1 MNDGRSYLREREND
15 TKEAEVCHWL
25 VISLQKMLDW
35 VDHRSWLFA
44 YMIGETLEEMKDKLK
59 EHQIIFTNSDVNNM
73 KFPDACQDE
82 VLDIDTDTREDL
94 ILMHEHSQPNTSM
107 QEV

>member
-1 MNDGRSYLREREND
+1 MVAHTWERER
-15 TKEAEVCHWL
+15 TTPKKQKC
-25 VISLQKMLDW
+25 VIDLWFHYRKCWIEL